1 MAVRYGQS
9 EHTRWQRSTTWSLA
23 ALVVGATCGAAL
35 PSAWSTVALV
45 VAAAAAGLLVLRGS
59 WSRAAPAVVLC
70 LALLRGV
77 LAPATVR
84 TYQQAEPTVV
94 QAVVANQLDASV
106 GAPESG
112 LAASMLLGA
121 KQGLSQ
127 ATVEDFR
134 ASGLS
139 HLLAVSGY
147 NVTLIANLLLA
158 CAKRWLPKRWHV
170 ALALVGIVAFVLG
183 TGSSAAVVR
192 AGVVG
197 TLTSLALHSGRT
209 TAAGRALLVAAAA
222 MVLVNPS
229 VAATDVGFQ
238 LSFAATAAILAW
250 VPWLTR
256 RLSWLPDVLTVRTS
270 LATTLAATA
279 GTLPIVALTFGR
291 VSLVSIAANVLAAP
305 LVPLTMATS
314 AAAATLGGT
323 PPGLVVGYVASG
335 VLRSLEGI
343 AHVAA
348 QLPGAQLE
356 LR

>member
-1 MAVRYGQS
+1 M
-9 EHTRWQRSTTWSLA
+9 
-23 ALVVGATCGAAL
+23 
-35 PSAWSTVALV
+35 
-45 VAAAAAGLLVLRGS
+45 
-59 WSRAAPAVVLC
+59 
-70 LALLRGV
+70 
-77 LAPATVR
+77 LAPAAVR
-84 TYQQAEPTVV
+84 TYEQPEPTVV
-94 QAVVANQLDASV
+94 QVAVANQLHASV
-106 GAPESG
+106 GKPESG
-112 LAASMLLGA
+112 LAASMLLGS
-121 KQGLSQ
+121 KQDLST
-127 ATVEDFR
+127 ATIDDFR

-170 ALALVGIVAFVLG
+170 AVALVGIVAFVLA

-197 TLTSLALHSGRT
+197 SLTSLALHSGRT
-209 TAAGRALLVAAAA
+209 AAAARALLVAAAA
-222 MVLVNPS
+222 MVVVSPS
-229 VAATDVGFQ
+229 IAVVDVGFQ

-256 RLSWLPDVLTVRTS
+256 RLSVLPDVLSIRTS

-279 GTLPIVALTFGR
+279 GTLPIVVLTFGR
-291 VSLVSIAANVLAAP
+291 ISLVSIVANVLAAP

-314 AAAATLGGT
+314 AAASALGGT

-335 VLRSLEGI
+335 VLRSLMGI